1 MFKFRDRK
9 TTNKIIR
16 HLKNMHLNIQ
26 LMHVCG
32 THQDTL
38 TRHGLDSLFK
48 NCGITIRQG
57 PGCPVCVTTM
67 REYEEAIALL
77 KKGITI
83 TTFGDASRVP
93 GQHNSLLDL
102 RAEGYDVRIVY
113 GIGDAVN
120 IAKKTGKRVVFLG
133 VGFET
138 TAPSTA
144 VTVLRGLPE
153 NFSILCCHR
162 YVPPV
167 LKALLDMGEFKLHG
181 LIEPGHVSTIIGV
194 KPFEDLSKQYNIPQV
209 IAGFEP
215 LDILIAVYML
225 ARQIENGIAKV
236 ENEYSRVVR
245 YEGNVKALKA
255 LDDVFEPFNVNWRG
269 FPIINRSGMKMKT
282 EYESFDARKVYEN
295 ELRDVNQKVFEDP
308 KECKCGE
315 VLRGLTDSSDCTLF
329 STSCTPTHPIGPC
342 MVSVEGFCNI
352 QYKYQRVHEKS
363 KKR

>member
-255 LDDVFEPFNVNWRG
+255 LDDVFEPFNVDWRG